1 MKNKVLVFSIALNG
15 YQLLYRDCIASH
27 KRYAELNG
35 YTYQVVTRPYATSIG
50 VECCWLKLT
59 LMIEALESG
68 YDTILFVDA
77 DAFIQ
82 VHTPQLSSVLLPD
95 KYVYLVKSYTG
106 RYNSGVMLIK
116 NHSKVRRWLNNIVTS
131 RHQPI
136 SAENSVGWG
145 ENGHI
150 IEYSKHCQF
159 LSTLERSW
167 NNTYDPDLDDYIRH
181 FSFGPLRTSLLLNLT
196 HKVLSRLTK
205 LFSKFQFLTEMKNQ
219 SYPPQDKLTE
229 LTSSVLQRYSEF
241 GRI

>member
-116 NHSKVRRWLNNIVTS
+116 NHSKVRRWLNNIVTA

-241 GRI
+241 GRT